1 MGITFEFFG
10 VLKAQDLE
18 IWDIEQLGACGFCF
32 FWLARNEGMEP
43 YRNDD
48 GMDPLYYTTESR
60 LYSGYTGIL
69 QVI

>member
-1 MGITFEFFG
+1 MFEFFG
-10 VLKAQDLE
+10 ILKAQDLE

-48 GMDPLYYTTESR
+48 GMDPLYYTTEFPFLLR
-60 LYSGYTGIL
+60 LYRDTSGY
-69 QVI
+69 